1 MLAGTA
7 GDRQVRAFL
16 KAEVFSDSA
25 DRGEEKE
32 KRIRTMSCAQNICS
46 GRKGDRRSFF
56 SFSVDNVYNFVQN
69 FGKTAIFH
77 TIALWITFLRKIL
90 FVNNFLL
97 HFQNLCTLL
106 ICKWNLKLY
115 LTWIFRKSEAVFGA
129 ICEQILKFIGNA

>member
-7 GDRQVRAFL
+7 GYRQVRAFL

-25 DRGEEKE
+25 DRGEEKDTDYE
-32 KRIRTMSCAQNICS
+32 LCTKHLFRQNGS
-46 GRKGDRRSFF
+46 RKKFF
-56 SFSVDNVYNFVQN
+56 SSFSVDNVYNFVQN
-69 FGKTAIFH
+69 FGKMAIFH

-106 ICKWNLKLY
+106 ICKWYLKLY
-115 LTWIFRKSEAVFGA
+115 LTWIFQKSAAVFYA

>member
-56 SFSVDNVYNFVQN
+56 LLF
-69 FGKTAIFH
+69 
-77 TIALWITFLRKIL
+77 LWIMCITLWNTDGKRFQR
-90 FVNNFLL
+90 LL
-97 HFQNLCTLL
+97 GL
-106 ICKWNLKLY
+106 
-115 LTWIFRKSEAVFGA
+115 WI
-129 ICEQILKFIGNA
+129 N

>member
-1 MLAGTA
+1 MGLFKSRG
-7 GDRQVRAFL
+7 
-16 KAEVFSDSA
+16 VF
-25 DRGEEKE
+25 G
-32 KRIRTMSCAQNICS
+32 Q
-46 GRKGDRRSFF
+46 RRSRGGKGEKDTDYELCTKHLFRQKGRQKKFF
-56 SFSVDNVYNFVQN
+56 SSFSVDNVYNFVQN

-77 TIALWITFLRKIL
+77 TIAWWITFLRKIL
-90 FVNNFLL
+90 FVNNSLL